1 MVLFLFLE
9 LLRCNFVG
17 SILLEIFMK
26 QLQLII
32 IIGII
37 ILGAFCY
44 TLLQPKLWEEQ
55 IENYFN
61 SKILKGSN
69 WKFQLEELDGNL
81 LNNIIG
87 VGTRIN
93 HLDGHSILL
102 AEWSMKINIWKTIIQ
117 IPTIESLLI
126 KDLEIKLATSFE
138 ENPDSSIKGYGIV
151 PQKIPNF
158 IIKHFNITGFVDIE
172 DQFNSLSF
180 KSEGLV
186 KAVEDNLEVKFGN
199 SSVQDSSLFGEL
211 TIDRCSIQSNAEDK
225 NLLVEVSSRWHN
237 TPFNYFLFIDE
248 KQSQDIE
255 SHLEFKHFELGSY
268 LPDFPKMNAK
278 FNNLSGKIFFNM
290 GEDDTITQFELWNE
304 KGDTIP
310 GEFNVQFS
318 DEMVA
323 ISNAGIRY
331 DLSEINSNIIFN
343 STGQLG
349 GYCLVEKLNLN
360 DWIEFQSDI
369 VVDGEIYFDG
379 FISDNKIRDW
389 SISSTVIETGLLQED
404 SLTVSF
410 SGIYSDKLFEFSEPL
425 IAILNE
431 QYVEI
436 DGFMNVHNNQSL
448 LKIKMDDFD
457 LKMLPISY
465 GDDLMEGI
473 LTGEIQINGS
483 LYSPNVVIELS
494 AEELKS
500 YLFSSSNNLLKG
512 EIKDPYNLRSGN
524 LQLTFEN
531 GQWSNLDLGDG
542 EIDLNINEG
551 DIFINDI
558 SASSGDNFIQASGEI
573 IQQEIF
579 FINKLEMAYDDY
591 YMAIPQPLEAKIS
604 LDELIVK
611 PFIIHLDD
619 GILEG
624 KVKLGSK
631 VNGRIKLSNINSGF
645 INDFFPQNNLNL
657 SGLVFGE
664 IGFIQAE
671 SYPSA
676 SFDITMKN
684 GQIFNQTFND
694 LSISALL
701 NEQTIH
707 IEDFSLTNNNKTGVH
722 FIGKIPLTKG
732 LLSNRIEISSN
743 FTYLNM
749 DIITQFVPDLDRIAG
764 IVSGEFSFDS
774 RYNDP
779 ECTFKLNIEN
789 GFYDKIRLGKIKG
802 TGFYK
807 NNTLTFDSFSS
818 ENDDGYINGSA
829 SLPLNIDYTSQE
841 FGKKVI
847 NKSIAVEIKGQFTH
861 MDFLTDY
868 ISSVDSLRGSVDLDF
883 SINGNW
889 NNLKRNGHISLNNC
903 KLYTLML
910 EEPFVQ
916 LYASGKLQDNLMEIN
931 RFQCIKSNKEE
942 DGNNNL
948 FITGSI
954 NFNQFFNPSYDIH
967 LKGEN
972 IYFKSIADEIE
983 GDVNLELTIL
993 GQDTVSIVGD
1003 MPINDLTIYKE
1014 FKASG
1019 ISGEEPSAKKRTQIH
1034 YDINFPVRE
1043 SISLVNSQ
1051 IDAKLNGGLHYTR
1064 WGDNVADY
1072 NGELFF
1078 SEGKFYY
1085 YSEIFSISEGF
1096 LSFTH
1101 KGFNPILDVIAITE
1115 IEDEEIQV
1123 SFFGP
1128 LDQPTLMLSSGSG
1141 FSQSDI
1147 LELLTWG
1154 KRFEDQNITYT
1165 GLGNQA
1171 AAKVEKWLDNQFD
1184 RKIMEISRLDR
1195 LGILE
1200 EIQIEGATGL
1210 FDPKNTNS
1218 FSIKAGLSKKVSLK
1232 YAYHRSFSLTNPS
1245 HSVGIEYKVN
1255 RYLSLLG
1262 DVDEN
1267 GQIHAKYRLRYS
1279 Y

>member
-1 MVLFLFLE
+1 MSMVLFLFLE

-61 SKILKGSN
+61 SIILKDSKWN
-69 WKFQLEELDGNL
+69 FQLGELDGNL
-81 LNNIIG
+81 LNKIIG

-93 HLDGHSILL
+93 HQDGHSILL
-102 AEWSMKINIWKTIIQ
+102 TEWSMKINIWKSIIQ
-117 IPTIESLLI
+117 ISTIESLLLN
-126 KDLEIKLATSFE
+126 KLEIKLATSFE
-138 ENPDSSIKGYGIV
+138 ENSELSIKDLRII
-151 PQKIPNF
+151 PQKLPNF
-158 IIKHFNITGFVDIE
+158 IIKNFSIVGIVNTE

-180 KSEGLV
+180 KFEGLAKV
-186 KAVEDNLEVKFGN
+186 VEDNLEVKFGN
-199 SSVQDSSLFGEL
+199 SSVQDSNLFGEL
-211 TIDRCSIQSNAEDK
+211 TIDQCIIKTNAEDK
-225 NLLVEVSSRWHN
+225 NLLMEFSSTWHN

-248 KQSQDIE
+248 KQDQVIE
-255 SHLEFKHFELGSY
+255 SHLEFKHFELESY

-278 FNNLSGKIFFNM
+278 FNNLSGKIYFNM
-290 GEDDTITQFELWNE
+290 EEDNTTTQFELWNE
-304 KGDTIP
+304 NGDTIP
-310 GEFNVQFS
+310 GEFNVKFGN
-318 DEMVA
+318 EMVA

-331 DLSEINSNIIFN
+331 NFSEINSNIIFN
-343 STGQLG
+343 SNGQLG
-349 GYCLVEKLNLN
+349 GYFLVENLNLN
-360 DWIEFQSDI
+360 DWMEFQSDI
-369 VVDGEIYFDG
+369 VVDGEIYFDS
-379 FISDNKIRDW
+379 FISNKKIRDW
-389 SISSTVIETGLLQED
+389 SISSTVIETGLLHED
-404 SLTVSF
+404 SLRVSF
-410 SGIYSDKLFEFSEPL
+410 SGIYNDKLFEFSEPV

-431 QYVEI
+431 QIIEI
-436 DGFMNVHNNQSL
+436 DGFINVRDNQSQF
-448 LKIKMDDFD
+448 KIKTDDFD

-465 GDDLMEGI
+465 GGDLMEGT

-483 LYSPNVVIELS
+483 LYSPNIFIELS
-494 AEELKS
+494 AEELKT
-500 YLFSSSNNLLKG
+500 YLFSSSNNFLKG
-512 EIKDPYNLRSGN
+512 EIKDPYNLGSGD

-531 GQWSNLDLGDG
+531 GQWSNLDIGDG
-542 EIDLNINEG
+542 EIDLNIKKG
-551 DIFINDI
+551 DVFINDI
-558 SASSGDNFIQASGEI
+558 SASSGDNFIQASGKI
-573 IQQEIF
+573 IQQETF
-579 FINKLEMAYDDY
+579 FINKLEMAYNDH
-591 YMAIPQPLEAKIS
+591 YMAIPQPLEAKTS
-604 LDELIVK
+604 LDELIIK

-624 KVKLGSK
+624 EVTLGSK

-664 IGFIQAE
+664 IGFMQAE
-671 SYPSA
+671 LYPNA

-684 GQIFNQTFND
+684 GQIFNQSFND
-694 LSISALL
+694 LSISALI
-701 NEQTIH
+701 NKQTIH

-722 FIGKIPLTKG
+722 FIGKIPMKDG

-749 DIITQFVPDLDRIAG
+749 DIITQFIPDLNRIAG

-774 RYNDP
+774 KYNDP
-779 ECTFKLNIEN
+779 KCTFKLNIEN
-789 GFYDKIRLGKIKG
+789 GFYDKIRFGKIKG

-818 ENDDGYINGSA
+818 INNHGYINGSA
-829 SLPLNIDYTSQE
+829 SLPFNLNYTSQK
-841 FGKKVI
+841 FGKKVL
-847 NKSIAVEIKGQFTH
+847 NKPIAVDIKGQFTH

-868 ISSVDSLRGSVDLDF
+868 ISSVDSIRGTVDLDF

-889 NNLKRNGHISLNNC
+889 NNLKRNGHISLINC

-910 EEPFVQ
+910 EDPFVQ
-916 LYASGKLQDNLMEIN
+916 LYASGKLQDNLLEIN
-931 RFQCIKSNKEE
+931 QFQCIKSKKGG
-942 DGNNNL
+942 DNNL

-954 NFNQFFNPSYDIH
+954 NFNKFFNPSYDIH

-983 GDVNLELTIL
+983 GDVNLDLIII
-993 GQDTVSIVGD
+993 GQDTVSIAGD
-1003 MPINDLTIYKE
+1003 IPINDLTMYKE
-1014 FKASG
+1014 FKTSE
-1019 ISGEEPSAKKRTQIH
+1019 ISGEETSAKKRTQLH

-1051 IDAKLNGGLHYTR
+1051 IDAKLNGELHYTR

-1101 KGFNPILDVIAITE
+1101 RGFNPVLDVIAITE

-1128 LDQPTLMLSSGSG
+1128 LDQPTLMLSSESG

-1184 RKIMEISRLDR
+1184 RKIMEISRLDQ

-1210 FDPKNTNS
+1210 FDPKNTDS

-1232 YAYHRSFSLTNPS
+1232 YAYHRSFSLANPS